1 MARIADVYRFRAE
14 AVRLN
19 WPFIADKINR
29 PQRTHR
35 MELRA
40 EHSDE
45 LRARS
50 GDIRVTWAA
59 AKELGVPYGPF
70 TVWTR
75 GRQDDRLEQVEVTSW
90 WAEEGLAF
98 WWGGTQAA
106 RVRVQCDVGSTSQ
119 PVGLFLFRTA
129 PSLYDAVASVAVQP
143 TSNTVT
149 LDVPTSGAVMGLLV
163 NGSNPQVSITRL
175 DDVIND
181 DAWKPIEI
189 VGLPV
194 EPDWGT
200 KYDTSEQGPVD
211 NLMSPRDAAAHR
223 LLRGGPPFGW
233 HPVTQA
239 GRLAPEWSA
248 PDTEALIEE
257 VQKFVLPE
265 VAGLYDGSVPEYD
278 QWRISNTRAV
288 TPPQQGGKQSA
299 LDTTAD
305 AKPWAAL
312 NIPAH
317 SDAFLNLV
325 TGFGS
330 CYSQERMLP
339 EQIGVG
345 GSDFLIT
352 AQYREVA
359 PAGTGSA
366 EFAAFAPQGIAHAQ
380 TPAPAPLTARRSGLV
395 PPPQPDLA
403 WRETVRLNWKLTPLT
418 AGLGVP
424 TESALAR
431 YDAAATQAEAL
442 IDKREPTGWR
452 PLVLSADAPRPKPG
466 SDATSVVDGGAE
478 IPLGSGGRQVGYAV
492 AVSDVYGVWSRW
504 SDVPYAG
511 DEPGPEG
518 ARLVSVALSTHFA
531 GGPACPAAL
540 DLEVAAEWLQR
551 RTRSIAIVALF
562 YPMATPTSAPPVEF
576 DPDFVPL
583 PGSGYFRRDLG
594 IDFVGDVPVGVGCDV
609 TALNADGTAPE
620 TPGPDQGDGGRR
632 YAVHADVPTLD
643 FGTIRRWGVQF
654 WVQRELYVGQSPSG
668 WTPDAGHPAVA
679 SAASPVPVEPLPIP
693 PLPGVPLASLPDA
706 EGRAHARVAWSLPS
720 GAAVRRT
727 AIWECAET
735 ALRQTVGM
743 PSQAPDT
750 DPPGARLLA
759 LRTAYDALSFER
771 RRQLFRRVTELD
783 GAVRDYDAI
792 LPKGSTDIHLFAV
805 TTITDS
811 GVESPWPSGAAESAI
826 RAVMAPRL
834 RHPAPP
840 LVRSRPDT
848 AGVTAIE
855 LSSSSPVPVSRFR
868 LLRTRSE
875 AAARRADT
883 MGPAFAEV
891 AVDATVGPVDA
902 VTGDPTY
909 TATWTG
915 AFPPSWDDWFVR
927 AIAIPVDQVPVQAVR
942 GMPSDPSDVVS
953 ISAVPDGPPDLA
965 PLTVETD
972 AAHTGIV
979 VRTSTAAPV
988 RTVPAGDHRGGATAG
1003 AVTLPYVVLQA
1014 LPETPLV
1021 SPPAAATDVV
1031 LERGVRT
1038 SGRTPLALW
1047 FTRSVAADPV
1057 DVAVRVIDPL
1067 GRVTERTETVPGWV
1081 PPPALD
1087 LSLVDVFVIVGRG
1100 VAVVVSSD
1108 APVNVVPPYELA
1120 VRATQRQRRSQ
1131 FPPQLR
1137 PLQRPLTAS
1146 MKLPDIPRSSTPPA
1160 RGGIQFGWR
1169 RAEDHGRLYDI
1180 WIPLGAPLTASITL
1194 VAPDGGRL
1202 TVTAEA

>member
-1 MARIADVYRFRAE
+1 MARIADVFRFRAE

-19 WPFIADKINR
+19 WPFIADKIAR
-29 PQRTHR
+29 PQRGHPAQSPG
-35 MELRA
+35 L
-40 EHSDE
+40 HSDR

-75 GRQDDRLEQVEVTSW
+75 DRQDDRMDSVEYTSW
-90 WAEEGLAF
+90 WTEGGLAF

-119 PVGLFLFRTA
+119 PVGLFLFRTT
-129 PSLYDAVASVAVQP
+129 PSLYDAVASAVVQP
-143 TSNTVT
+143 SSNTAI
-149 LDVPTSGAVMGLLV
+149 LDLPTSGAVMGLLV
-163 NGSNPQVSITRL
+163 NGSNPRVSITRL
-175 DDVIND
+175 DDVIQD
-181 DAWKPIEI
+181 GAWKPLEI

-194 EPDWGT
+194 EGDWGT
-200 KYDTSEQGPVD
+200 EYDTSDQGPVD

-233 HPVTQA
+233 HPVTQT

-248 PDTEALIEE
+248 PDTDALIDE

-265 VAGLYDGSVPEYD
+265 IAGLYDGSVPEYD

-305 AKPWAAL
+305 ARPWAAL

-352 AQYREVA
+352 AEYREIA

-380 TPAPAPLTARRSGLV
+380 TPAPAPLTAARSGLV
-395 PPPQPDLA
+395 PPPEPDLP
-403 WRETVRLNWKLTPLT
+403 WRETVRLNWKLTPST
-418 AGLGVP
+418 AGLGTP

-431 YDAAATQAEAL
+431 YSASAGEAEAL

-452 PLVLSADAPRPKPG
+452 PLVLSADAPKPKPG
-466 SDATSVVDGGAE
+466 SDRTSVVDGGAE
-478 IPLGSGGRQVGYAV
+478 IPLGSGGRQVGYTV

-504 SDVPYAG
+504 SDAPYAG

-518 ARLVSVALSTHFA
+518 ARLVSVALTTHYA

-540 DLEVAAEWLQR
+540 DLEVASEWLQR

-562 YPMATPTSAPPVEF
+562 FPMATPTDDPPAGF
-576 DPDFVPL
+576 SPDTVP
-583 PGSGYFRRDLG
+583 PPPTGCFRRDLR
-594 IDFVGDVPVGVGCDV
+594 IDFVGDDPVGVGCDV
-609 TALNADGTAPE
+609 TALNADGTGPE

-632 YAVHADVPTLD
+632 YAVHAGVPTLD
-643 FGTIRRWGVQF
+643 FGTIRRWGVQL
-654 WVQRELYVGQSPSG
+654 WVRRDLFVGASPSG
-668 WTPDAGHPAVA
+668 WSPDAGHPALA

-706 EGRAHARVAWSLPS
+706 HGRAHARVAWSLPT

-735 ALRQTVGM
+735 AVRQTVGLA
-743 PSQAPDT
+743 PQAPDT

-759 LRTAYDALSFER
+759 LRTAYDALSPAGR
-771 RRQLFRRVTELD
+771 RRLFRRLTELD
-783 GAVRDYDAI
+783 GAVRDYDAV

-811 GVESPWPSGAAESAI
+811 GVESPWPSGTAESTV

-840 LVRSRPDT
+840 LVRSRPGA
-848 AGVTAIE
+848 AGNTVIE
-855 LSSSSPVPVSRFR
+855 LSSTSPVPVSRFR

-891 AVDATVGPVDA
+891 TADATVGPVDV
-902 VTGDPTY
+902 VTGDPVY
-909 TATWTG
+909 TASWTG
-915 AFPPSWDDWFVR
+915 AFPANWDDWFVR
-927 AIAIPVDQVPVQAVR
+927 AIAIPVDQVPVQAIR

-953 ISAVPDGPPDLA
+953 ISVLPDGPPDLA
-965 PLTVETD
+965 PLVVETD

-988 RTVPAGDHRGGATAG
+988 RTVAAGDHRGGATAG
-1003 AVTLPYVVLQA
+1003 AVTLPFVPLKD
-1014 LPETPLV
+1014 LPETLLAT
-1021 SPPAAATDVV
+1021 PPAATEVV
-1031 LERGVRT
+1031 LERGVRA

-1047 FTRSVAADPV
+1047 FTRPVAADPV

-1067 GRVTERTETVPGWV
+1067 GRVTERVETVPGWV
-1081 PPPALD
+1081 PPPVLD

-1100 VAVVVSSD
+1100 VAVVVTSD
-1108 APVNVVPPYELA
+1108 APVDPAEPYELG
-1120 VRATQRQRRSQ
+1120 VRATQRQRRNP

-1137 PLQRPLTAS
+1137 PLERPLTAS
-1146 MKLPDIPRSSTPPA
+1146 MKLQDIPRSSTPSP

-1169 RAEDHGRLYDI
+1169 RGEDHRRLYDI
-1180 WIPLGAPLTASITL
+1180 WIPLGAPLTATITL
-1194 VAPDGGRL
+1194 VAPDGGRIS
-1202 TVTAEA
+1202 VTAVA